1 MISSNK
7 KILVI
12 GAGSIGRRHI
22 GLFNKF
28 YSLDIAD
35 INIKRL
41 RLANKLFKIKK
52 SYTDYKTAIKN
63 NKYEAVAICTPPH
76 LHLKIAEFSVKYNN
90 NLFIEKPLGITI
102 KGWNKISKISKKK
115 NLINYVAYCHRFINF
130 FQRARD
136 LIKKNKIGKILHAN
150 MRWGSYLPDWHPC
163 EKYYEFYMAKKN
175 EGGGALLDESHGI
188 DIIRFFLGEVKEV
201 SAFVDKISDLKITSD
216 DLSMLNLKLKK
227 NIYVHVN
234 FDLLAR
240 YPRNNFE
247 IIGSKG
253 TIVLDRV
260 ENKLKIFQAKTKN
273 GKYIVILKMMF

>member
-1 MISSNK
+1 MGI
-7 KILVI
+7 IF
-12 GAGSIGRRHI
+12 A
-22 GLFNKF
+22 
-28 YSLDIAD
+28 
-35 INIKRL
+35 
-41 RLANKLFKIKK
+41 RLA
-52 SYTDYKTAIKN
+52 
-63 NKYEAVAICTPPH
+63 P
-76 LHLKIAEFSVKYNN
+76 
-90 NLFIEKPLGITI
+90 
-102 KGWNKISKISKKK
+102 W
-115 NLINYVAYCHRFINF
+115 
-130 FQRARD
+130 
-136 LIKKNKIGKILHAN
+136 
-150 MRWGSYLPDWHPC
+150 

-260 ENKLKIFQAKTKN
+260 ENKLKIFQAKTKKWKIYSYTQN
-273 GKYIVILKMMF
+273 DVLNMYNKQIAHFIDCIKKRKKL